1 MREQPNGEAVHL
13 HWYTDLLEDADF
25 YCGQAREISKERSV
39 PALVKAVAGS
49 RDVRFFVVHILDPD
63 TLRRALIVIALD
75 PMAGDAVGIASMETD
90 IIGWVDDDGLRQPV
104 LRDVW
109 TDPIRFRSAADF
121 ELALAHY
128 LAILQDCGD
137 LRWVHLS

>member
-1 MREQPNGEAVHL
+1 MCEHPTGEAVAL
-13 HWYTDLLEDADF
+13 HWYADLLEDTEF
-25 YCGQAREISKERSV
+25 YCGQAREISKERAV

-63 TLRRALIVIALD
+63 TLLYALIVIALD

-90 IIGWVDDDGLRQPV
+90 IVGWVEDDGLRQPI

-109 TDPIRFRSAADF
+109 TDPVRFRSAPDF
-121 ELALAHY
+121 ELALARY
-128 LAILQDCGD
+128 LAILQDCGN

>member
-1 MREQPNGEAVHL
+1 MREQPTGEAVLL
-13 HWYTDLLEDADF
+13 HWYTDLLEDAEF
-25 YCGQAREISKERSV
+25 YCGQAREISKERAV
-39 PALVKAVAGS
+39 PALLKAVAGS

-75 PMAGDAVGIASMETD
+75 PMAGDAVGVASMETD
-90 IIGWVDDDGLRQPV
+90 IVRWVDDDSLRQAV

-109 TDPIRFRSAADF
+109 TDPIRFRSAPDF
-121 ELALAHY
+121 ELALGHY